1 MKRYQFTSQI
11 WTCALSLSLSS
22 ALILLAGTPPA
33 QAQTRPAGEV
43 SAARQASVNGV
54 GVRASGTTIFSNS
67 RVVTG
72 ERGSAAISLARRG
85 RVELGAKTELLLQF
99 GGGTV
104 GGELR
109 TGWLVLS
116 VPAGVQLALT
126 TAKGLIKSDGL
137 QPTVITVE
145 AAPEKTKVIAHL
157 GEAKLVAGGRTE
169 LVTPGEEVALGSA
182 LGSEGRGEGWQ
193 RRRVIAASLIGASGA
208 ASAAQVV
215 GRAAQPVATAA
226 RPATATLGSLL
237 NTGINFSLAQ
247 ILSGNPR
254 DPESYF
260 DTTVV
265 CRDNES
271 FLCRRRSGVTP

>member
-193 RRRVIAASLIGASGA
+193 RRRVIAARGHS
-208 ASAAQVV
+208 
-215 GRAAQPVATAA
+215 
-226 RPATATLGSLL
+226 RPAGDGNLGQFAQHRHQLL
-237 NTGINFSLAQ
+237 TGANPQRESAG
-247 ILSGNPR
+247 SGK
-254 DPESYF
+254 
-260 DTTVV
+260 
-265 CRDNES
+265 
-271 FLCRRRSGVTP
+271 LL